1 MAAGSSIWATPMTR
15 LLNDSSVIVIVGRAV
30 FASAVVYLLT
40 VNPDFNGS
48 ALGADHDPT
57 QAMNAMSLSSLP
69 IRMQVSNPINVKLNH
84 EGNAFIRAFAR
95 TMQVREDPAR
105 EPPSAACLWVQTW
118 RRADI
123 RTWPALSR
131 ICGSPRAGLSR
142 EAVDLPG
149 VGKPALARL
158 AEAGQPGTGF
168 RT

>member
-48 ALGADHDPT
+48 ALGAEHDPT

-69 IRMQVSNPINVKLNH
+69 IRMQVSNPINVKINH
-84 EGNAFIRAFAR
+84 EGSAFIRAFAR

-123 RTWPALSR
+123 RTRPALSR

-142 EAVDLPG
+142 EAVDPPG

-168 RT
+168 RA